1 MVSAMGNNGVNLA
14 EGTPPRLRSRFAWA
28 RQALVFV
35 GLAVS
40 VGGCALVSDALTRCD
55 GDLMVSTTLFLG
67 RGVDGRTVSD
77 EDWARFQ
84 MDVLG
89 KEFNEGFT
97 VLDGQGQWS
106 SDVRNATVQEAS
118 KVVIRLHGGDESDT
132 DAIARVINAYKEA
145 FAQESVLRVDEVVC
159 AQF

>member
-1 MVSAMGNNGVNLA
+1 
-14 EGTPPRLRSRFAWA
+14 
-28 RQALVFV
+28 
-35 GLAVS
+35 
-40 VGGCALVSDALTRCD
+40 
-55 GDLMVSTTLFLG
+55 MVSTTLFLG